1 MLLLAASWSHGWVA
15 KRKLHAFEPT
25 TGALVGA
32 VLFLNTLLWF
42 FSLCQ
47 GSWWRPFIRCR
58 IDCKLW
64 QRFAPFS
71 LLEGVIVELR
81 CTWAYPGDVLFF
93 WFSLLAVSSRMFC
106 VYRISHNRLCKR
118 ASSPSCIRP
127 CTSLIVALFVK
138 RDESLF
144 WDTWADWTKLD

>member
-1 MLLLAASWSHGWVA
+1 MVPRVNCQAKAPCLRADDRGTRGCRALLEYV
-15 KRKLHAFEPT
+15 
-25 TGALVGA
+25 VV
-32 VLFLNTLLWF
+32 VLLSMSGFLMKTFYPMSN
-42 FSLCQ
+42 
-47 GSWWRPFIRCR
+47 R
-58 IDCKLW
+58 LW
-64 QRFAPFS
+64 QCVASFS
-71 LLEGVIVELR
+71 LLWGVFVELR
-81 CTWAYPGDVLFF
+81 CTWAYPGNVLFF

-144 WDTWADWTKLD
+144 